1 MVHEQNGKPAASETN
16 PSETTPAAVSGD
28 SRQWQDNDG
37 GSPTTQ
43 QMRTVGQRRREAERK
58 LDQHLEEAKH
68 RAETPDPDQQKTEN

>member
-1 MVHEQNGKPAASETN
+1 MGQEQNGKPGTSG
-16 PSETTPAAVSGD
+16 PVPGD
-28 SRQWQDNDG
+28 SGQWQDNDG

-68 RAETPDPDQQKTEN
+68 RAESPDPDQQKTES